1 MKFVSLT
8 NPQDAVSFEDAL
20 SQGIARDGSLYV
32 PESVPQLS
40 AADIQ
45 RLVGADKLQTARII
59 LTPWVADEI
68 PADDLAGIISQ
79 AASFETPLVDVG
91 DKKVLELF
99 HGPTMAFKDVAA
111 CYLSAFMSYFNQK
124 AGRHSTVLVAT
135 SGDTGG
141 AIAHGF
147 ANVPSLDL
155 VVLYPKGRVSQLQ
168 QYQLRRVAKNVRSL
182 EVDGDFN
189 DCQQLVKQAFADHEL
204 SAKLQLTSANSINI
218 GRLIPQITYY
228 ASLYG
233 QLDDQGARVVVPTGN
248 LGNLTAG
255 LLARAMGVPL
265 SSFVAANNMNDPLV
279 RYLDSGQYK
288 PGQSVQTL
296 STAMDVSAPNNFP
309 RFSQLLGTDIA
320 EVKKVVRAVR
330 VTDDETIR
338 TIKQVYKDTGYLLD
352 PHTVVG
358 WRASE
363 VLGGDQ
369 IDAIVATA
377 SPLKF
382 AEEIFEKTGIK
393 VDNSQLMTDLARRP
407 ERYWKIGNS
416 IEELTDFLESTK
428 L

>member
-8 NPQDAVSFEDAL
+8 DPQDMVSFEEAL
-20 SQGIARDGSLYV
+20 SRGIAHDGSLYV
-32 PESVPQLS
+32 PEFIPQLS
-40 AADIQ
+40 AADIE
-45 RLVGADKLQTARII
+45 RLVGADKLETARIV
-59 LTPWVADEI
+59 LSPWLGDEI
-68 PADDLAGIISQ
+68 PADDLAMIIRQ
-79 AASFETPLVDVG
+79 AASFETPVVEVG
-91 DKKVLELF
+91 GKQVLELF

-124 AGRHSTVLVAT
+124 AGRRSTVLVAT

-147 ANVPSLDL
+147 ADVPSLEL

-189 DCQQLVKQAFADHEL
+189 DCQQLVKQAFADRQL
-204 SAKLQLTSANSINI
+204 SAKLNLTSANSINI
-218 GRLIPQITYY
+218 GRLIPQMTYY

-233 QLDDQGARVVVPTGN
+233 QLGDTNLRVVVPTGN

-265 SSFVAANNMNDPLV
+265 RSFVAANNSNDALV
-279 RYLDSGQYK
+279 RYLDDGKYL
-288 PGQSVQTL
+288 PRQSVQTL

-309 RFSQLLGTDIA
+309 RFSQLLGTDVKQ
-320 EVKKVVRAVR
+320 VKKVVQAVR
-330 VTDDETIR
+330 VTDAETIQ
-338 TIKQVYKDTGYLLD
+338 TIKQVYADTGYLLD
-352 PHTVVG
+352 PHTAVG
-358 WRASE
+358 WRASD
-363 VLGGDQ
+363 VLGGGDQ
-369 IDAIVATA
+369 ADAIVATA

-393 VDNSQLMTDLARRP
+393 VDNSQLLAELEKKP
-407 ERYWKIGNS
+407 ERYWQIGNS
-416 IEELTDFLESTK
+416 IAELTEFLECA
-428 L
+428 